1 MLSYKYLIKREIM
14 KNILQILF
22 SIKNDEDKRHK
33 IITILGLK
41 IKIKVLYKNQYECEN
56 ALYSQ
61 FSYHIEQ
68 MRKIASKLQPQNRD
82 ECFDRYFIEDFCERN
97 SKYIKG
103 DVLEFAGG
111 ETIYSKKYG
120 NAQNVKIMTA
130 ISHKDI
136 YKNADYYSDLEDKNT
151 LPKEKFDCIVAT
163 QVIMYMENLD
173 ETLKNL
179 KSMLKP
185 NGHLI
190 LTVPGPLFHHS
201 KNSHHMYSFTE
212 ESIKSLSLKHF
223 NNYVDFKC
231 YGNLEYAQYMLFWLK
246 KNPFQKPTDFEYTYT
261 LVIGITA
268 KNEVVQ

>member
-1 MLSYKYLIKREIM
+1 MEKII
-14 KNILQILF
+14 NTIF
-22 SIKNDEDKRHK
+22 SIQKSEDFKHF
-33 IITILGLK
+33 ILTIFGLK
-41 IKIKVLYKNQYECEN
+41 IKFKIQYKHQSEYEKTLYLNFN
-56 ALYSQ
+56 
-61 FSYHIEQ
+61 YHIEQ
-68 MRKIASKLQPQNRD
+68 MKKISSKLQPKNRD
-82 ECFDRYFIEDFCERN
+82 ECFDRYFIEDFCEKN

-120 NAQNVKIMTA
+120 NAQNVKIMA
-130 ISHKDI
+130 GLAHKNI
-136 YKNADYYSDLEDKNT
+136 HKNADYYSDLEDKST

-185 NGHLI
+185 NGQLL

-212 ESIKSLSLKHF
+212 ESIKALLLKHF
-223 NNYVDFKC
+223 NNYDNFEC

-246 KNPFQKPTDFEYTYT
+246 KNPYKKPLDFEYAYT

-268 KNEVVQ
+268 KNEVEQNV